1 MVAFTLLYLLVA
13 GATVFGAVS
22 LNALAA
28 GDAVAARTLE
38 REVVEA
44 ERKYGLLVA
53 EVARLEDPDRVRRA
67 AEKLGMIPADSPRY
81 LLVQR
86 SLPADGRSREELVAP
101 GETTDPMKPVLSAER

>member
-1 MVAFTLLYLLVA
+1 MIAFTLLYLLVA

-38 REVVEA
+38 RDVADA
-44 ERKYGLLVA
+44 ERRYGLLVA
-53 EVARLEDPDRVRRA
+53 EVARLEDPDRVRRV

-86 SLPADGRSREELVAP
+86 SLPADGLSREEIVDP